1 MNQTTWILLG
11 GVAVIAFAGMLY
23 VLSGDDAIPQEKK
36 QPLVEIETVELEAD
50 PVIETTRTTPAPPRD
65 KTASSDET
73 PTPVVDPI
81 VTLRTNMGD
90 ITLKL
95 YAKDAPIATENFL
108 KLARSGFYD
117 GVKFHRVIQ
126 DFMIQAGDPLSKDDA
141 KTELWGT
148 GGPGYTFANESSGRK
163 FVRGS
168 LGMANYGG
176 TNTNGSQFFIV
187 TASTAPFLDGG
198 YTNFG
203 EVIEGL
209 DIALKIEKVKT
220 DGSAQ
225 FGTGNDRPLS
235 PVVINNITIR

>member
-1 MNQTTWILLG
+1 MSQTTWILLG
-11 GVAVIAFAGMLY
+11 GAAVIAFAGMLY
-23 VLSGDDAIPQEKK
+23 VLSGDDAIPKEK
-36 QPLVEIETVELEAD
+36 QPLVEVEAVEVEAE
-50 PVIETTRTTPAPPRD
+50 PTIETTRTTPAPPRSESTTSAPA
-65 KTASSDET
+65 TAPATD
-73 PTPVVDPI
+73 PV

-126 DFMIQAGDPLSKDDA
+126 DFMIQAGDPLSKDDT
-141 KTELWGT
+141 KIELWGT
-148 GGPGYTFANESSGRK
+148 GGPGYTFANESNGRK

-176 TNTNGSQFFIV
+176 TNSNGSQFFVV
-187 TASTAPFLDGG
+187 TAPTAPFLDGG

-225 FGTGNDRPLS
+225 LGTGNDRPLS
-235 PVVINNITIR
+235 PVVINSIVIR